1 MLLFLSYAEEDGE
14 IARDIAARL
23 RSEHVNVYAP
33 RADWRPYGATAMD
46 PERAIQQADAFLALL
61 SANSL
66 TSASCRVERE
76 LAMRRESRS
85 AADGL
90 ATDFVRVLQI
100 RDTPYHHGGSLRG
113 HPWFDL
119 AGEGPE
125 KRVIKDLAATL
136 ASEGYPGL
144 SGGQTAVNGN
154 GGHPPPPPPHFRN
167 RDRELEEVYNGVI
180 SLDGKRFWLWV
191 ASPQLGKTW
200 LLRHIAGMVPTS
212 WGGRWAVKWVDVR
225 EIASEVTGDAGAIL
239 RMLFGMWSPTDSG
252 PADVSRIAD
261 AIIDRDGYYLC
272 LLDGAELLD
281 VRTIYELRQYLGQI
295 NDEIGAREANA
306 RVALIAASRRDR
318 GWTGLDPARL
328 PEIRR
333 LTEFS
338 VGVVRDALEKL
349 AASTGRR
356 VTPELIQHAVRV
368 HELSEGLPALLT
380 GCLDW
385 TRGNWTKLDEL
396 NDPSIFGE
404 IARPYVEE
412 VLLAPNSLR
421 GSGGPL
427 LTDEQQQAIRLTL
440 RVLSP
445 FRLFTGSHLSE
456 LADHG
461 ELRDALRQAEWSA
474 HDLWTAVSGADLL
487 YPAKRGAWKMID
499 PPIRRLLF
507 RYWYPS
513 RAARGEANR
522 AARDFLRP
530 FALDQSGTEAADMLV
545 ECLWHEAQALILL
558 DDSAGLE
565 ASLTQLG
572 TELSMRLK
580 PSRSSD
586 VAALRDHAIDCMRTD
601 PEVWGAL
608 SAFPGLF
615 DRLADAIAQ
624 RAGGHP

>member
-23 RSEHVNVYAP
+23 RSEHVRVYAP
-33 RADWRPYGATAMD
+33 RADWRPYGTTAMD

-76 LAMRRESRS
+76 IAMRRELRS

-100 RDTPYHHGGSLRG
+100 RDTPYHQGGSLRG

-136 ASEGYPGL
+136 ASEGYSGL
-144 SGGQTAVNGN
+144 SGSQTTVNGN

-167 RDRELEEVYNGVI
+167 RERELEEVYNEVI

-191 ASPQLGKTW
+191 ASPQLGKSW
-200 LLRHIAGMVPTS
+200 LLREIAGRVPTN
-212 WGGRWAVKWVDVR
+212 WGGRWEVKWVDVR
-225 EIASEVTGDAGAIL
+225 ELALEVRRDAGAIL
-239 RMLFGMWSPTDSG
+239 RMLLGMWSPNGSG
-252 PADVSRIAD
+252 PADVSGITD
-261 AIIDRDGYYLC
+261 AVIGKDRWYLC

-281 VRTIYELRQYLGQI
+281 ERTIYELRQYFGQI
-295 NDEIGAREANA
+295 NEDIGGREANA

-338 VGVVRDALEKL
+338 VGVVRDTLESR
-349 AASTGRR
+349 ARSNGRR
-356 VTPELIQHAVRV
+356 VTPELSQHAVRV

-385 TRGNWTKLDEL
+385 TLDHWREL
-396 NDPSIFGE
+396 HRLSEPGIFRE

-412 VLLAPNSLR
+412 VLLASNSLR

-427 LTDEQQQAIRLTL
+427 LTDEQQEAIRLTL

-456 LADHG
+456 LADRG
-461 ELRDALRQAEWSA
+461 ELRDALRLARWSA
-474 HDLWTAVSGADLL
+474 HDLWTRVSGADLL
-487 YPAKRGAWKMID
+487 YPSARGAWKMID

-513 RAARGEANR
+513 RAERGEANR
-522 AARDFLRP
+522 VARDFLRP
-530 FALDQSGTEAADMLV
+530 IALDQSGTEAADMLV

-565 ASLTQLG
+565 ASLTRLG
-572 TELSMRLK
+572 TELSTHLK

-586 VAALRDHAIDCMRTD
+586 VTALRDHAIDCMRKDAEFWT
-601 PEVWGAL
+601 AL
-608 SAFPGLF
+608 SAFPGLV
-615 DRLADAIAQ
+615 DRLAGAIAQ
-624 RAGGHP
+624 ATREEP